1 MEQVKNSLVVVR
13 LHCLSLVLQV
23 GHLTSTE
30 GRLSNVR
37 AFLVQREILKN
48 EYNLYQ
54 TVNVLLLSIIAVVD
68 DMERV
73 LQ

>member
-1 MEQVKNSLVVVR
+1 MEQVKTSLVVVR